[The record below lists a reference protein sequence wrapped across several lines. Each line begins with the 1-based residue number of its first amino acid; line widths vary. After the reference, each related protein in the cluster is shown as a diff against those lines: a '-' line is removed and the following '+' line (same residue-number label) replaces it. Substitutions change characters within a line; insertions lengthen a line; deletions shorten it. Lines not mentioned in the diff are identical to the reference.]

1 MDTLII
7 AAAAVFTSLSLILQP
22 VGSSNNRDNDRQ
34 FRGRQ

>member
-7 AAAAVFTSLSLILQP
+7 AAAAAVFTSLSLILQP

-34 FRGRQ
+34 